1 MARAQLVTAG
11 WVQVCHYMDPNA
23 DDAIEFYELQLAL
36 NRASQPDRSAE
47 AEAQAA
53 SA

>member
-1 MARAQLVTAG
+1 
-11 WVQVCHYMDPNA
+11 MDPNA
-23 DDAIEFYELQLAL
+23 DDAIEFHELQLAL

-53 SA
+53 STEWWCIAC